1 MPRGPMPPI
10 RNTNPGGKPG
20 RVRLDPREWKGFD
33 KEGRKRPLPVKPVA
47 PRPPRAGKPVKPV
60 KPAPK
65 PKPIRTTKPR
75 RTR

>member
-10 RNTNPGGKPG
+10 TKPGGKPG

-33 KEGRKRPLPVKPVA
+33 KEGRKRPLPVKPV
-47 PRPPRAGKPVKPV
+47 

-75 RTR
+75 QTR